1 MQPVISIVIP
11 VYNREDY
18 LKFAIESVLRQTF
31 NDFEL
36 IIWDDGSTDKSV
48 EIASQY
54 AKQDKRVKVIA
65 ARHQGF
71 SISLKAAFSIC
82 SGKYVGWID
91 SDDIIAPTT
100 LVETVKILEDN
111 PEIGLVYTDY
121 LLIDKDNKILG
132 KGTRCQIPY
141 SKDRL
146 LVDFMTFHF
155 RLMRKE
161 VFEQAGGINE
171 ISGPVPDYDLC
182 LRLSEITEIY
192 HLKQP
197 LYYYRK
203 HSDNMSD
210 NERIELIYSSQNAIA
225 RALQRRGL
233 DKNYEINVEIIGKF
247 YLEKKRIGN
256 EQCNG

>member
-1 MQPVISIVIP
+1 MQPLISIVIP

-18 LKFAIESVLRQTF
+18 LKIAIESVLRQSFT
-31 NDFEL
+31 NFEL

-48 EIASQY
+48 EIASGY
-54 AKQDKRVKVIA
+54 AQKDKRIKLIA
-65 ARHQGF
+65 AKHQGF
-71 SISLKAAFSIC
+71 SNSLKSAFSIC
-82 SGKYVGWID
+82 SGKYIGWVD
-91 SDDIIAPTT
+91 SDDIIAPTA
-100 LVETVKILEDN
+100 LAETAKVLNNN

-132 KGTRCQIPY
+132 KGSRCQISY

-146 LVDFMTFHF
+146 LISFMTFHF

-171 ISGPVPDYDLC
+171 NTGSVPDYDLC

-197 LYYYRK
+197 LYYYRQ
-203 HSDNMSD
+203 HSGNMSQTQ
-210 NERIELIYSSQNAIA
+210 RVELIYSSQEAIE

-233 DKNYEINVEIIGKF
+233 DKDYEIKVEIIGKY
-247 YLEKKRIGN
+247 YLEKKG
-256 EQCNG
+256 